1 MKKYSIGKFLDH
13 RKLQQ
18 LIIKM
23 SGIAP
28 KSGEI
33 LSGSRDETGD
43 DLNLKRT
50 RWIIDLEFTDLMP
63 DESLH

>member
-1 MKKYSIGKFLDH
+1 MKKYSIGKFLDQ

-33 LSGSRDETGD
+33 LSGEAYG
-43 DLNLKRT
+43 RT
-50 RWIIDLEFTDLMP
+50 EMI
-63 DESLH
+63 